1 MRVSFDIGGTFTDL
15 VLLDDTTGRAW
26 LGKSLTTYEDFSRA
40 IEAGVQQVLA
50 AAGADADAVTDSV
63 VGATTLITNALIE
76 RRGAKTALITT
87 AGFVD
92 TIEIGREWRYDLYDP
107 RLTLPAP
114 LVAATER
121 FGVAG
126 RLMADGSER
135 TPLDEQEVR
144 RIAQTLRGRGI
155 EAIAVC
161 LLHSYAN
168 PAHEDRVGRILAE
181 ELPDMPVTLSSRL
194 VPVIREYERT
204 VTTVANAYV
213 RPIAGEHFADI
224 EHALSRIG
232 IDDTLVMMQ
241 SNGGVI
247 RVPTAREFPL
257 RLLESGPAAGAIGA
271 AHIGETLGIQRLI
284 AFDMGGTTAK
294 VCVIEGGSPTIKNS
308 FEVGRVHR
316 LKPGSGLP
324 VTMPVVEMIEIGA
337 GGGSIASI
345 DGLGLLQVG
354 PHSAGSRPGP
364 AGYGLGGDQPTVTDA
379 DIVLGYLDPDYFLG
393 GTMSLDVDA
402 SRSALLDGIGGA
414 FHDDAVASAAAV
426 VRVVN
431 EHMALAIQVHATE
444 QGHDPRDFA
453 MFAFGGAAPLHATRV
468 ARILGVRE
476 VVIPAA
482 AGVLSATGLLV
493 APPMVE
499 ASRTRMLPLSHWDAQ
514 AIADQFDALE
524 AQAADELSVPADRYE
539 HFADM
544 RFTGQGFDIEV
555 RVDPRDGPEEYLAKF
570 TAEYERIYTVRP
582 DYPNAEVV
590 TFRVRGYG
598 AFTVPTLTR
607 TQTGVADRV
616 PISRSRRAWFPE
628 TGMVD
633 TPVFDMLR
641 TEIDTPVEGPAI
653 FQLPESTAV
662 VGPGDIAV
670 LDADGNLHVRIS
682 TTEAATA

>member
-15 VLLDDTTGRAW
+15 VLLDETSGNAW
-26 LGKSLTTYEDFSRA
+26 LGKALTTYDDFSRA
-40 IEAGVQQVLA
+40 IETGVTQVMT
-50 AAGADADAVTDSV
+50 AAGADQSAITDSV

-87 AGFVD
+87 EGFVD

-107 RLTLPAP
+107 RLQLPAP
-114 LVAATER
+114 LVDPSER
-121 FGVAG
+121 FGVGG
-126 RLMADGSER
+126 RLNAAGEELSPIDADEIRAVAATMAAAG
-135 TPLDEQEVR
+135 V
-144 RIAQTLRGRGI
+144 
-155 EAIAVC
+155 EAVAVC

-168 PAHEDRVGRILAE
+168 PAHEEAVAEVLAAE
-181 ELPDMPVTLSSRL
+181 MPGIPVTLSSRL

-204 VTTVANAYV
+204 VTTVANSYV
-213 RPIAGEHFADI
+213 RPVAGEHFEDI
-224 EHALSRIG
+224 ERALTRIG
-232 IDDTLVMMQ
+232 IDQPLVMMQ

-247 RVPTAREFPL
+247 RVPTARRFPL

-271 AHIGETLGIQRLI
+271 AHVGTTMGIDRLI

-294 VCVIEGGSPTIKNS
+294 VCLIENGQPTVKNS

-345 DGLGLLQVG
+345 DALGLLQVG

-364 AGYGLGGDQPTVTDA
+364 AGYGLGGTEPTVTDA
-379 DIVLGYLDPDYFLG
+379 DIALGYLDPDYFLG
-393 GTMSLDVDA
+393 GTMSLDVEA
-402 SRSALLDGIGGA
+402 SRSALVDTLGDQFDGDPI
-414 FHDDAVASAAAV
+414 ASAAAV
-426 VRVVN
+426 ARVVN
-431 EHMALAIQVHATE
+431 EHMALAIQVHSTE

-453 MFAFGGAAPLHATRV
+453 MFAFGGAAPVHAARV

-499 ASRTRMLPLSHWDAQ
+499 ASRTRIVDLGEWDASAVDDTYGQLCEQ
-514 AIADQFDALE
+514 AEEEL
-524 AQAADELSVPADRYE
+524 AASAERFEYFV
-539 HFADM
+539 DM
-544 RFTGQGFDIEV
+544 RYVGQGFDIEV
-555 RVDPRDGPEEYLAKF
+555 AVDRHDGPAEYAAKF
-570 TAEYERIYTVRP
+570 AVEYERIYGVKP
-582 DYPNAEVV
+582 NYPSAEIV

-598 AFTVPTLTR
+598 EFGTPTMTR

-616 PISRSRRAWFPE
+616 PTSRSRQAWFPE
-628 TGMVD
+628 TGMVEV
-633 TPVFDMLR
+633 PVLDMLR
-641 TEIDTPVEGPAI
+641 AGTDEPITGPAI

-662 VGPGDIAV
+662 VGPGDVAT
-670 LDADGNLHVRIS
+670 LDADGNLRI
-682 TTEAATA
+682 TIATEGR

>member
-15 VLLDDTTGRAW
+15 VLLDETSGNAW
-26 LGKSLTTYEDFSRA
+26 LGKSLTTYDDFSRA
-40 IEAGVQQVLA
+40 IETGIRQVLG
-50 AAGADADAVTDSV
+50 AAGADEQSITDSV

-107 RLTLPAP
+107 RLQLPDP
-114 LVAATER
+114 LVAATAR
-121 FGVAG
+121 YGVRG
-126 RLMADGSER
+126 RLMADGSEVE
-135 TPLDEQEVR
+135 PIDAAE
-144 RIAQTLRGRGI
+144 I
-155 EAIAVC
+155 EAIADRLREDGVEAVAVC
-161 LLHSYAN
+161 LLHSYAS
-168 PAHEDRVGRILAE
+168 PVHEERVGEILAE
-181 ELPDMPVTLSSRL
+181 RLPGVPVTLSSRL

-204 VTTVANAYV
+204 VTTVANSYV
-213 RPIAGEHFADI
+213 RPVAGEHFEDI
-224 EHALSRIG
+224 ERALGSLG
-232 IDDTLVMMQ
+232 VDQSLVMMQ

-247 RVPTAREFPL
+247 RVPTARTFPL

-271 AHIGETLGIQRLI
+271 AHVGASLGMDRLI

-294 VCVIEGGSPTIKNS
+294 VCIIEGGTPAVKNS

-345 DGLGLLQVG
+345 DSLGLLQVG

-364 AGYGLGGDQPTVTDA
+364 AGYGLGGEEPTVTDA
-379 DIVLGYLDPDYFLG
+379 DIALGYLDPDYFLG

-402 SRSALLDGIGGA
+402 SKAALASRIGDAFDGDPI
-414 FHDDAVASAAAV
+414 ASAAAV

-453 MFAFGGAAPLHATRV
+453 MMAFGGAAPVHAARV

-499 ASRTRMLPLSHWDAQ
+499 ASRTRIVRLDAWDEASVSDTFAQ
-514 AIADQFDALE
+514 LE
-524 AQAADELSVPADRYE
+524 AQAEEELAAPADRFE
-539 HFADM
+539 HFVDM
-544 RFTGQGFDIEV
+544 RYVGQGFDIEV
-555 RVDPRDGPEEYLAKF
+555 PVGREDGP
-570 TAEYERIYTVRP
+570 AEYAEKFAVEYRRIYGVTP
-582 DYPNAEVV
+582 DYPRAEVV

-598 AFTVPTLTR
+598 AFETPRMSR
-607 TQTGVADRV
+607 TDTGVADRV
-616 PISRSRRAWFPE
+616 PTATSRAAWFPE
-628 TGMVD
+628 TGVVEV
-633 TPVFDMLR
+633 PVLDMLR
-641 TEIDTPVEGPAI
+641 AGVDEPVTGPAV

-662 VGPGDIAV
+662 VGPGDVAT
-670 LDADGNLHVRIS
+670 LDAQGNLRIVIA
-682 TTEAATA
+682 TEGEQA